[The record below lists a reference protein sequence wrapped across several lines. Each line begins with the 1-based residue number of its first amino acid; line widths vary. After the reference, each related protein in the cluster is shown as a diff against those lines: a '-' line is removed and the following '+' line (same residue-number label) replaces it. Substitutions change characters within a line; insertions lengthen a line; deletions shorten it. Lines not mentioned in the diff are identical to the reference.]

1 MAKASLG
8 PWDTL
13 PRWVCSSARAGHT
26 GCWPSAA
33 EPLRSPTVKPH
44 LVLQLGYSSRL
55 RLSPTALGYNS
66 SLMVA
71 SLGMRAAAMGE
82 SSLMCSLALCSSAS
96 VV

>member
-1 MAKASLG
+1 MAE
-8 PWDTL
+8 
-13 PRWVCSSARAGHT
+13 RR
-26 GCWPSAA
+26 A

>member
-1 MAKASLG
+1 MGHAPTLG
-8 PWDTL
+8 L
-13 PRWVCSSARAGHT
+13 QLRARRAYRLLAER
-26 GCWPSAA
+26 CRAA
-33 EPLRSPTVKPH
+33 EEPYCKAAPGAAAR
-44 LVLQLGYSSRL
+44 LQ
-55 RLSPTALGYNS
+55 LSPTALGYNS

>member
-1 MAKASLG
+1 MASLG

-13 PRWVCSSARAGHT
+13 PRCLQLRARRAYR
-26 GCWPSAA
+26 GCVAERCRAA
-33 EPLRSPTVKPH
+33 EEPYCKAAPGAAAR
-44 LVLQLGYSSRL
+44 LQ
-55 RLSPTALGYNS
+55 LSPTALGYNS